1 MGRDNTVCTSFV
13 LQTGPIRPQ
22 VTPKR
27 VQMDT
32 ETHFFRKSAGQRQ
45 KQGLNAL
52 FSMTSVSHKVP
63 GTRVGQVGTRDRTI
77 SDCGF
82 RIAEFLIRVIRVI
95 RGKEISRRVAKTGT
109 VVGGQRS

>member
-1 MGRDNTVCTSFV
+1 MKIG
-13 LQTGPIRPQ
+13 LTGLFAM
-22 VTPKR
+22 VSLS
-27 VQMDT
+27 
-32 ETHFFRKSAGQRQ
+32 HFRS
-45 KQGLNAL
+45 
-52 FSMTSVSHKVP
+52 